1 MTGIIKLSLVP
12 LRVSDSETSEMT
24 SQLLFGEEVKIIEV
38 KDRWYKVQ
46 NLMDNYYGWVD
57 RKMIHILSTE
67 DEAKTSTV
75 RKYYVSVPL
84 LECTKAIS
92 NEKMLLAGGSVL
104 HNLLDGKF
112 KIGDEEFYVNIST
125 SEDSTENS
133 GQLIVELAKQYLNS
147 PYLWGG
153 KSVMG
158 IDCSGLVQVVFSMVG
173 KMLPRD
179 ASQQVDTGIV
189 VDFLSEVQA
198 GDLAFFENPE
208 GKIIHVG
215 ILINRHQII
224 HASGWVKIENYDS
237 QGIISSQTGEYTHT
251 LRVIKRLI

>member
-1 MTGIIKLSLVP
+1 MTGIITLSLVP

-38 KDRWYKVQ
+38 KDKWYKIQ

-57 RKMIHILSTE
+57 RKMIHIISTE
-67 DEAKTSTV
+67 DNAKISTF

-92 NEKMLLAGGSVL
+92 KEKFFLPGGSIL
-104 HNLLDGKF
+104 YNLLDGKF
-112 KIGDEEFYVNIST
+112 VNSDEEFFVNIPSAET
-125 SEDSTENS
+125 CKENS
-133 GQLIVELAKQYLNS
+133 GQLIVELTKQYLNS

-153 KSVMG
+153 KSAMG
-158 IDCSGLVQVVFSMVG
+158 IDCSGLVQVVYSMIG
-173 KMLPRD
+173 KILPRD
-179 ASQQVDTGIV
+179 ASQQVDDGIV
-189 VDFLSEVQA
+189 VDSLAEAQA

-215 ILINRHQII
+215 ILINQHQII
-224 HASGWVKIENYDS
+224 HASGWVKIENVDS
-237 QGIISSQTGEYTHT
+237 QGIISSQTGEYTHK
-251 LRVIKRLI
+251 LRMIKRLI